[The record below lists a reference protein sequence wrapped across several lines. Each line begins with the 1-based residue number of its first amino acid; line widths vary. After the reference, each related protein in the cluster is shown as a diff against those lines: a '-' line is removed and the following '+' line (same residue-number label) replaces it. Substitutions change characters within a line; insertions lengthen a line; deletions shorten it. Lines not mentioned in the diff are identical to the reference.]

1 MTDRAANYMVV
12 LTVKTFRKYSNF
24 HDEQLFLEQTTHTLL
39 IVGFSSFVLLI
50 HIAVVEGLQYVFAV
64 CKFESLPKD
73 CCWQL
78 KCYLLFASPSTSM
91 NNGSLVYKVYYSCHQ
106 MQYQGKN
113 LVSVYTTN
121 KIALMESSSSPF
133 QKAFFERMRCFIQK
147 IFSVFFVT
155 RYAVKNFTRLS
166 LLGLLMYYIYP
177 EHQLLSPQKMLDR
190 KSIIDEIAS

>member
-24 HDEQLFLEQTTHTLL
+24 HDEQSFLEQTTHTLL

-91 NNGSLVYKVYYSCHQ
+91 NNGSLVYKVSNAP
-106 MQYQGKN
+106 GEESSFT
-113 LVSVYTTN
+113 LYTTN
-121 KIALMESSSSPF
+121 KIAKIGKQQPLLESLFRKDAMLYSKDLQCF
-133 QKAFFERMRCFIQK
+133 FRDKICGEKLHTAFSAWAFD
-147 IFSVFFVT
+147 V
-155 RYAVKNFTRLS
+155 LH
-166 LLGLLMYYIYP
+166 P
-177 EHQLLSPQKMLDR
+177 
-190 KSIIDEIAS
+190 

>member
-12 LTVKTFRKYSNF
+12 LTVKTFRKYSNSMTNNYF
-24 HDEQLFLEQTTHTLL
+24 QQTHTLL

-133 QKAFFERMRCFIQK
+133 QKAFSKGCDALFKR
-147 IFSVFFVT
+147 SLVFFFRDKICGEKLHTPFSAWAFDV
-155 RYAVKNFTRLS
+155 LH
-166 LLGLLMYYIYP
+166 LP
-177 EHQLLSPQKMLDR
+177 
-190 KSIIDEIAS
+190 